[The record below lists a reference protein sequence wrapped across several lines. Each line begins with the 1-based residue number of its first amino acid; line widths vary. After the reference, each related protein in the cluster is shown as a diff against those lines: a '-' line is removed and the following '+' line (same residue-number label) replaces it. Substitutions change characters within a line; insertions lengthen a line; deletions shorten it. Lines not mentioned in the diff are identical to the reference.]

1 MLRAENVTVR
11 YGAQTVVN
19 GLSFELR
26 AGQWLMLVGPNGA
39 GKSTLIEA
47 IAQGVPYTGRI
58 LLEGRDIRALKGAER
73 ARSVGFLAQKNAV
86 SYAYSVEEVVS
97 LGRYAHASGF
107 LSARDDEGEACVE
120 RALEWTGL
128 TALRRA
134 SVLTLSG
141 GELQRT
147 FLAQVFAQNPKLLIL
162 DEPAN
167 HLDLIYQK
175 HIFSL
180 IEAWLK
186 QPGRAVIS
194 VVHDLSLA
202 KKYGTHAVLM
212 DRGRCAAQGKTAE
225 VMTRERLEAVY
236 GMDVYGWMRD
246 LLGQWAYKTNKN
258 RRGHAMKFLHLS
270 DLHLGKQMNDVSL
283 LADQEAVLLGQV
295 VPIARR
301 ENVDAVLIAGDVYQR
316 ATPQAEA
323 VALFDRFVSEL
334 AAMGRRVFIISGN
347 HDSAQ
352 RISYFSALVRSAGV
366 YVTEAFEGRMQSVTL
381 SDEYGELTVWMLP
394 FLRPQQV
401 KRFLPEEKIVTY
413 QDAMQAVLRQTPI
426 DGKKRNILLCHQ
438 FITGAVKSDS
448 EEHTVG
454 GLDQIDAAVFDAF
467 DYVALGHIHRPQRV
481 RRETLRYAGSPL
493 KYSFSEADYGKSV
506 PVVDVR
512 EKGCIDVHIVPL
524 SPMRDVRRVEG
535 MMDELM
541 RMPYSED
548 YVWVTVHDEC
558 VPPDA
563 RVTLS
568 GVFPN
573 IMKFSIVNSKTK
585 TDLDVTAAQRME
597 SKSVVE
603 LFADFYRLQNNDQPP
618 SAAHMK
624 EIEKTLRELEERP

>member
-1 MLRAENVTVR
+1 MADHFSLRTYALFILALLAAMLLCVCVGSVSVAPKDTLTAIFCALLGKPAPAGVAKNIIVNVRLPGVMNVALVGASLSLCGAAMQGLLRNPLADGSTLGVSAGASLGAVIALALGVTIPGSDYGGTMLMAMAFAFLSLTLILSLAYALDHSLATNSIILIGVIFSMFVSSVINLILSFVNDQVRSIAFWTMGSLSGTGYPHTRILSLVLLLCGGVIARHARELNAFAIGEDNARHVGVNVRRVKLAVLVTVSVLIGVCVSISGSIGFVGLVVPHAARMIAGPNHRRLLPASMFAGAIFLLLGGSDRADAAQPGGAFHRRGDVAGRRGRVRRHLLSGAEGGVRAMLRAENVTVR

-58 LLEGRDIRALKGAER
+58 SLEGRDIRVLKGAER

-246 LLGQWAYKTNKN
+246 LLGQWA
-258 RRGHAMKFLHLS
+258 
-270 DLHLGKQMNDVSL
+270 
-283 LADQEAVLLGQV
+283 
-295 VPIARR
+295 
-301 ENVDAVLIAGDVYQR
+301 
-316 ATPQAEA
+316 
-323 VALFDRFVSEL
+323 
-334 AAMGRRVFIISGN
+334 
-347 HDSAQ
+347 
-352 RISYFSALVRSAGV
+352 
-366 YVTEAFEGRMQSVTL
+366 
-381 SDEYGELTVWMLP
+381 
-394 FLRPQQV
+394 
-401 KRFLPEEKIVTY
+401 
-413 QDAMQAVLRQTPI
+413 
-426 DGKKRNILLCHQ
+426 
-438 FITGAVKSDS
+438 
-448 EEHTVG
+448 
-454 GLDQIDAAVFDAF
+454 
-467 DYVALGHIHRPQRV
+467 
-481 RRETLRYAGSPL
+481 
-493 KYSFSEADYGKSV
+493 
-506 PVVDVR
+506 
-512 EKGCIDVHIVPL
+512 
-524 SPMRDVRRVEG
+524 
-535 MMDELM
+535 
-541 RMPYSED
+541 
-548 YVWVTVHDEC
+548 
-558 VPPDA
+558 
-563 RVTLS
+563 
-568 GVFPN
+568 
-573 IMKFSIVNSKTK
+573 
-585 TDLDVTAAQRME
+585 
-597 SKSVVE
+597 
-603 LFADFYRLQNNDQPP
+603 
-618 SAAHMK
+618 
-624 EIEKTLRELEERP
+624 